1 MVFVVLLS
9 WEPGDQGSVGELSR
23 IGRAGF
29 DRVDN
34 VLLELLLATALR
46 DEPGAAI
53 QVQGSFAHKKHPPP

>member
-9 WEPGDQGSVGELSR
+9 WEAGDQGSVGELSR

-53 QVQGSFAHKKHPPP
+53 QVQG